1 MKLRYDAEADILI
14 LVLDEAPPTDAVEE
28 PDGVILSY
36 GPQGQLL
43 SIELLE
49 ASRRGLDRLEG
60 LTVAV
65 VPQD

>member
-1 MKLRYDAEADILI
+1 MKLRYDADADILT
-14 LVLDEAPPTDAVEE
+14 LVLDESPPVDTAEE

-36 GPQGQLL
+36 GSTGRLV

-49 ASRRGLDRLEG
+49 ASGRGLDRLEG

-65 VPQD
+65 MPQQ

>member
-1 MKLRYDAEADILI
+1 MKLRYDADADILI
-14 LVLDEAPPTDAVEE
+14 LVLDDSPPVDAVEE

-36 GPQGQLL
+36 GSEGRLL

-49 ASRRGLDRLEG
+49 ASRRGVDRLEG

-65 VPQD
+65 MPQQ